1 MKAIYHQDASTR
13 ITLDVL
19 ENKAGRVTL
28 GREKEVLVVGVPVS
42 KDGAPGTC
50 TLVEDEDPKKTAKAA
65 AAALRK
71 KATEAAK
78 AAVNAR
84 KAADAAKGK
93 PNEADLVKAAEEAD
107 AAAQQAD
114 TEADAAEAALKE

>member
-1 MKAIYHQDASTR
+1 MKAIYHQDATVR

-19 ENKAGRVTL
+19 ETKDGKATL
-28 GREKEVLVVGVPVS
+28 GRKKEVLVSGVTISP
-42 KDGAPGTC
+42 DGAPGTC
-50 TLVEDEDPKKTAKAA
+50 TLIENEDPKKAAKDA

-71 KATEAAK
+71 KATDAAK

-93 PNEADLVKAAEEAD
+93 PNEAELAKAAEEAD
-107 AAAQQAD
+107 EAAKKAD
-114 TEADAAEAALKE
+114 TEADEAEAG